1 MINRWERVV
10 VVVVTLVVL
19 GVSPARGQAPA
30 GSSFEQLSEQLK
42 SGSAPK
48 RQAAAVWLGQM
59 GDMRAVPPLIGAL
72 ERDQEADVR
81 AAAARALGMLRARAA
96 ITALQRAGRYDPI
109 RKVRDDTA
117 AALTRIG
124 DVPALAGD
132 DASGKKRYAPDPERN
147 PAYRSARSRRLAGIL
162 VTSVVGCVGALVGLL
177 GLASFVDC
185 KDNPYRYASDCG
197 GSLAT
202 GIVGGVV
209 LGASLAVGI
218 PLWIGGKRRMEA
230 IEKGEP
236 ASLVPRV
243 NVAVSDRQGHI
254 TFRWRF

>member
-1 MINRWERVV
+1 MKIKRWECVAVV
-10 VVVVTLVVL
+10 VALVAL
-19 GVSPARGQAPA
+19 CSQAHGQAPA
-30 GSSFEQLSEQLK
+30 GSSFEQLSSQLK

-59 GDMRAVPPLIGAL
+59 GDMRAVAPLIQAL

-81 AAAARALGMLRARAA
+81 VAAAKALGMLRARGA
-96 ITALQRAGRYDPI
+96 ITALQRSARHDPI
-109 RKVRDDTA
+109 RSVRDA
-117 AALTRIG
+117 SNAALVQVG

-132 DASGKKRYAPDPERN
+132 AAAGKRRYAPDPERN
-147 PAYRSARSRRLAGIL
+147 PDYRAARSRRLAGIL
-162 VTSVVGCVGALVGLL
+162 VTSVGGGVGALVGLL
-177 GLASFVDC
+177 GLASYVDC
-185 KDNPYRYASDCG
+185 QDNPYRYASDCD

-202 GIVGGVV
+202 AIVGGVV
-209 LGASLAVGI
+209 LSASLAVGI

-236 ASLVPRV
+236 MTLVPQV
-243 NVAVSDRQGHI
+243 NVAVTDRQGHV